1 MGEYRVIS
9 SDSHILEPV
18 DLWET
23 RGDPKFK
30 DRLPRVQ
37 RMEDGSDWWFCDG
50 HKLGSAFLAT
60 LAGVRFEEPEKL
72 WLGGAEQSYDNARPG
87 GWIPDEHIKDMDIDG
102 IDVGILYPSEGLLLY
117 SMPDSELLTS
127 IFASYNNWLSEFCGA
142 YPNRLKG
149 IAMVNIDDIGEGI
162 IELERCAKLGF
173 CGAMVTVYPPE
184 ERSFA
189 LPDYEPLW
197 SAAVD
202 LDMPL
207 SLHVGTNR
215 PGPGQE
221 FANIEIA
228 TAAFTANTGHWT
240 RMSLSHM
247 IYNGVFERH
256 PKLRIGAIEQE
267 LAWVPHFLDRI
278 DYAYTQRPLDWSPYR
293 FKEDMLPSDY
303 FHRNV
308 FLSVQEDILGI
319 RDRHII
325 GVDNLVWGS
334 DYPHPESTFPKSQE
348 ILGEILA
355 ECNDEERAKIVG
367 GNAAR
372 IYKIK

>member
-1 MGEYRVIS
+1 MGNYRVIS
-9 SDSHILEPV
+9 SDSHIMEPV
-18 DLWET
+18 DLWKT

-30 DRLPRVQ
+30 DRLPRVE

-50 HKLGSAFLAT
+50 HKLGSAFSAT

-87 GWIPDEHIKDMDIDG
+87 GWIPDEHIKDMDMDG
-102 IDVGILYPSEGLLLY
+102 IDVGILYPTEGLLLF

-127 IFASYNNWLSEFCGA
+127 IFATYNDWLADFCGA
-142 YPNRLKG
+142 HPKRLKG
-149 IAMVNIDDIGEGI
+149 IAMVNIDDIQVGI
-162 IELERCAKLGF
+162 SELERCAKLGF

-184 ERSFA
+184 ERFYA
-189 LPDYEPLW
+189 LSDYEPLW

-202 LDMPL
+202 LDIPL
-207 SLHVGTNR
+207 SFHVGTNR

-221 FANIEIA
+221 FANIETA
-228 TAAFTANTGHWT
+228 TAAFTANTDHWT

-256 PKLRIGAIEQE
+256 PKLQIGAIEQE

-308 FLSVQEDILGI
+308 FLSFQEDILGI

-355 ECNDEERAKIVG
+355 ECNEEERAQIVG

-372 IYKIK
+372 IYKL